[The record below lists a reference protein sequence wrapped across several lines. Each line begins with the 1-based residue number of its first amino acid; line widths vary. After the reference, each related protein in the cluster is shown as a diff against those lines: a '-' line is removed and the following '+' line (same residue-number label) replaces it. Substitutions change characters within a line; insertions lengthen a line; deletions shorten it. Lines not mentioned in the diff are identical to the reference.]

1 VTTASA
7 PAQQRISVGIGQLA
21 VTKDAGAVLIAY
33 GLGSCVGVS
42 VYDPANKVA
51 AMVHVLLP
59 ASDKGGGPDPK
70 EPARYADHAVE
81 ALIAQL
87 TKAGGSRNQ
96 LRVKVAGGAS
106 VLGAA
111 NAQKFK
117 IGERNAEAIKEQLRK
132 HGLRVS
138 AEDLGG
144 ERGRTME
151 LFTADGR
158 TMVRTA
164 ASPAREL

>member
-1 VTTASA
+1 MTIATA

-21 VTKDAGAVLIAY
+21 VTKDAGTVLIAY

-42 VYDPANKVA
+42 VYDVSNRVA
-51 AMVHVLLP
+51 GMVHVLLP
-59 ASDKGGGPDPK
+59 ASDKPGPDPK

-87 TKAGGSRNQ
+87 TKVGGSRAQ

-132 HGLRVS
+132 HGLRIT

-151 LFTADGR
+151 LFAADGR